1 MAVGGMSAPNIID
14 MDAKYILLL
23 IVSKI
28 FYAVDI
34 WCFYCC
40 LSTIVKRSE
49 THYEKTQFIVTEPAI
64 KIVCEKKLNSYL
76 YRHYNGPALETVFID
91 SVRESNC

>member
-34 WCFYCC
+34 
-40 LSTIVKRSE
+40 
-49 THYEKTQFIVTEPAI
+49 
-64 KIVCEKKLNSYL
+64 
-76 YRHYNGPALETVFID
+76 
-91 SVRESNC
+91 